1 MGSTTGCLSKSRQTL
16 DGSFH
21 IPRREKL
28 SDETVTTD
36 AAPAQEVPKPA
47 APEVFSKEYVQELRN
62 EAAKYRTDKNNAVEA
77 ARAEVIKDYESKLSE
92 RESAFSKLQGEL
104 SDRALELLKLKA
116 VVSAGISTEDAL
128 DVVSLV
134 QGSDEESVSESV
146 SRVKS
151 LIGKNPP
158 KDRPIDP
165 SQGTGNQLPL
175 NGDPLLET
183 VRRIVGA
190 K

>member
-1 MGSTTGCLSKSRQTL
+1 M
-16 DGSFH
+16 
-21 IPRREKL
+21 
-28 SDETVTTD
+28 SDVTPND
-36 AAPAQEVPKPA
+36 AAQAQVVATPAVQVQ
-47 APEVFSKEYVQELRN
+47 APETFSKEYVQELRN
-62 EAAKYRTDKNNAVEA
+62 EAAKYRTEKNDAVE
-77 ARAEVIKDYESKLSE
+77 RAKADIIKDYEVKLSDKE
-92 RESAFSKLQGEL
+92 QAFSETQKEL

-116 VVSAGISTEDAL
+116 VVSAGISSEDAL
-128 DVVSLV
+128 DVVTLI

-146 SRVKS
+146 KRVKS

>member
-1 MGSTTGCLSKSRQTL
+1 M
-16 DGSFH
+16 
-21 IPRREKL
+21 
-28 SDETVTTD
+28 SDENPSVD
-36 AAPAQEVPKPA
+36 AVPAQVVPQPAAP

-62 EAAKYRTDKNNAVEA
+62 EAAKYRTDKNDAVE
-77 ARAEVIKDYESKLSE
+77 RAKQDVIKDYEGKLSDKE
-92 RESAFSKLQGEL
+92 LKFNELQGEL

-116 VVSAGISTEDAL
+116 VVSAGIPSEDVM
-128 DVVSLV
+128 DVLTLV
-134 QGSDEESVSESV
+134 QGSDEETVSESV
-146 SRVKS
+146 KRVKS
-151 LIGKNPP
+151 LIGKAPER
-158 KDRPIDP
+158 DRPIDP

>member
-1 MGSTTGCLSKSRQTL
+1 M
-16 DGSFH
+16 
-21 IPRREKL
+21 
-28 SDETVTTD
+28 SDVTPND
-36 AAPAQEVPKPA
+36 AAQAQVVATPAVQVQ

-62 EAAKYRTDKNNAVEA
+62 EAAKYRTEKNDAVE
-77 ARAEVIKDYESKLSE
+77 RAKADVIKDYEVKLSDKE
-92 RESAFSKLQGEL
+92 QAFSETQKEL
-104 SDRALELLKLKA
+104 SERALELLKLKA
-116 VVSAGISTEDAL
+116 VVSAGISSEDAL
-128 DVVSLV
+128 DVVTLI
-134 QGSDEESVSESV
+134 QGSDEDSVSESV
-146 SRVKS
+146 KRVKS
-151 LIGKNPP
+151 LIGKAPE